1 MEPNTPTPPLT
12 PLDTQIDLSEYEK
25 LSTEWFQTANEVNPD
40 TEKKIEYLLLRVLF
54 ITKII
59 SWLTFLVLFLFI
71 GYSWSRN
78 QTQNSWIMRQSKFVH
93 QWTALCNWVN
103 AGNNHEIPAST
114 EFLKFLAENKN
125 PQVKVDLSKLLTDKA
140 CLTPD
145 TMSHLLAME
154 EAYLTK
160 QLKETY
166 ETVLIKKFE
175 GSTLESST
183 EINTILSF
191 DPSTRMNYHEIIKLI
206 NEKVKAKNKK
216 WKSAITC
223 SDVRFQGLST
233 NFSCSIKSVSPI
245 EPRYEAL
252 DFLESLEKTEKLLVT
267 YPDSMDLRVDTKDN
281 ILSTSF
287 DVNLIYIPAQY
298 EWDFLKNI

>member
-1 MEPNTPTPPLT
+1 M
-12 PLDTQIDLSEYEK
+12 
-25 LSTEWFQTANEVNPD
+25 
-40 TEKKIEYLLLRVLF
+40 
-54 ITKII
+54 
-59 SWLTFLVLFLFI
+59 
-71 GYSWSRN
+71 
-78 QTQNSWIMRQSKFVH
+78 
-93 QWTALCNWVN
+93 
-103 AGNNHEIPAST
+103 
-114 EFLKFLAENKN
+114 
-125 PQVKVDLSKLLTDKA
+125 
-140 CLTPD
+140 
-145 TMSHLLAME
+145 
-154 EAYLTK
+154 
-160 QLKETY
+160 
-166 ETVLIKKFE
+166 LIKKFE
-175 GSTLESST
+175 GSTLESSA

-216 WKSAITC
+216 WKSSITC
-223 SDVRFQGLST
+223 SDVRFQWLST